1 MRVNKRSYILA
12 GAIYIALL
20 ILSLISSAYAE
31 LVYSILFLMVLA
43 QSLNL
48 VFGFAGLVN
57 LGHAAFVGMGA
68 YTFAILVSQ
77 GFNPYI
83 AIFVGGLSSCALA
96 LIIGFVVFRVRELF
110 FPIATAILAT
120 AIPYFIIGTGVAG
133 GYYGITLYLYVGLM
147 YNPYILLFILF
158 ALSIIITFI
167 TFRWSVSPFGYAL
180 KALREDYDA
189 AQTAGV
195 NIFRCRLVAFIL
207 CAFFPGVV
215 GGIMGFKT
223 FWVTP
228 SGAFNMMYSG
238 ESILVTL
245 LGGSGSVFGP
255 VIGSLIYEV
264 LKDILMRYA
273 PGFQMLIFSFL
284 VIIIVLFAPEG
295 VVGYLRG
302 KVKRIGKILV

>member
-1 MRVNKRSYILA
+1 MKINKGSYALA
-12 GAIYIALL
+12 GLIYAVLFAL
-20 ILSLISSAYAE
+20 SAISSAYAE

-43 QSLNL
+43 QSLNI

-68 YTFAILVSQ
+68 YTFALLVSQ

-83 AIFVGGLSSCALA
+83 AIFLGGFSSCALA
-96 LIIGFVVFRVRELF
+96 FIIGLIVFRVKELF
-110 FPIATAILAT
+110 FPIATVIFAT

-133 GYYGITLYLYVGLM
+133 GYYGITLYLHVGSV
-147 YNPYILLFILF
+147 YNPYLLLFILF
-158 ALSIIITFI
+158 VLSIIITLI
-167 TFRWSVSPFGYAL
+167 TFRMAISPFGYAL

-189 AQTAGV
+189 AETTGV
-195 NIFRCRLVAFIL
+195 NAFRCRLIAFIL

-215 GGIMGFKT
+215 GGIMSFKT

-228 SGAFNMMYSG
+228 SGAFNIMYSV

-255 VIGSLIYEV
+255 VIGSLLYEI
-264 LKDILMRYA
+264 LKDVLMRYA
-273 PGFQMLIFSFL
+273 PGFQMLIFSLL
-284 VIIIVLFAPEG
+284 VIVIVLFAPEG
-295 VVGYLRG
+295 LIGYLRG
-302 KVKRIGKILV
+302 KIRRIGKILI